1 MKNRLPVNWTFVCS
15 IGVGLVAIPFGLVEA
30 VATPVTTHI
39 VLDQTMPGV
48 DHPLTPIPNGGHIQV
63 INENDGK
70 ASVDNLFYSFS
81 HFSIGSGDTAYF
93 NLIHTWQNVISRV
106 TGGQISYIDGTLRV
120 SGSRLVNGN
129 SSNNPD
135 YIDGLAGA
143 TTIINGAKNFYFI
156 NPAGIVFGN
165 GSVVDVPGSFY
176 ASTASTIKFANP
188 DSAYGVVNGVATT
201 DELSSANPV
210 SFGFLGNETGAINLE
225 KGATIQVFNDE
236 TLALVGHDINIDSST
251 VGQVDLTVARN
262 GFDANGLPIDS
273 SQFDPNDSSTNYA
286 IPRFVTKGPL
296 FIDGIQLLLLANHGK
311 QDVGIFG
318 NDDRLD
324 SDGLAAQKQLN
335 TEIAKHL
342 NLDGTINIS
351 NTKLINAGGD
361 AEEITYIRGGNINL
375 NHASVVSSNYGDD
388 CAGLCASNRSEEPTP
403 GPSGIDILAT
413 GKLTLNDGH
422 IVTET
427 SFSPVNPADNVAIK
441 IQAASMLMDKG
452 STVSTRSLNVANIDP
467 SYIPA
472 GIVAIP
478 HPLDP
483 KAGDIKIKIGAD
495 FVAKGGS
502 SVESST
508 ETFGDAGKITID
520 AGSITLNNAS
530 IKSESL
536 SNSNGL
542 IGYARN
548 EDGNIQDDPNS
559 PYGRNSNYSL
569 LSEAPSRYTTLF
581 TNTDSNLKDINGLPR
596 FTDSYSGFLLV
607 IEDNKDAG
615 AAGSIALTAH
625 NGNINLTNSTV
636 STNIVSGTQATEP
649 GAINLA
655 ADSGSIIMNNST
667 VSSTSSGDANAGN
680 INITFRDS
688 LKLDPSAISTTA
700 VNGNGGNITIG
711 GGDYISLQDS
721 EITTSVTGSQGN
733 GGNINISSNFLIM
746 DSGFIQANTAAQNA
760 NGGLVNINVG
770 TLLPSG
776 SSVFVGGNI
785 PFLFQPFSGIN
796 VIQAAAPGGLNGQ
809 INATAP
815 QLNLSGTLA
824 TLIVQ
829 SFDPAAISRNLCA
842 MGESSSLAQSGK
854 GGLRRQA
861 KDGLI

>member
-63 INENDGK
+63 INENDGQ
-70 ASVDNLFYSFS
+70 ASGDNLFYSFS

-93 NLIHTWQNVISRV
+93 NLTQTWQNVISRV

-120 SGSRLVNGN
+120 SGSRLVHNT

-201 DELSSANPV
+201 DALSSANPV

-251 VGQVDLTVARN
+251 VGQVDLTLARN
-262 GFDANGLPIDS
+262 GFDAYGLPATVPFN
-273 SQFDPNDSSTNYA
+273 QNDPSTF
-286 IPRFVTKGPL
+286 PRFVTKGPL

-441 IQAASMLMDKG
+441 IQAASMLMNKG

-530 IKSESL
+530 IKSESR

-542 IGYARN
+542 IGYVKDEN
-548 EDGNIQDDPNS
+548 GNIKRVLDI
-559 PYGRNSNYSL
+559 YGDLNYS
-569 LSEAPSRYTTLF
+569 R
-581 TNTDSNLKDINGLPR
+581 
-596 FTDSYSGFLLV
+596 TDSYTLLSQDPSTLHFDSVSNDVLNLAPDSLSMLV
-607 IEDNKDAG
+607 IEHNKDAG

-655 ADSGSIIMNNST
+655 ADSGSIIMNNSKVT
-667 VSSTSSGDANAGN
+667 STSGGDANAGN

-721 EITTSVTGSQGN
+721 EITTSVTGLQGN